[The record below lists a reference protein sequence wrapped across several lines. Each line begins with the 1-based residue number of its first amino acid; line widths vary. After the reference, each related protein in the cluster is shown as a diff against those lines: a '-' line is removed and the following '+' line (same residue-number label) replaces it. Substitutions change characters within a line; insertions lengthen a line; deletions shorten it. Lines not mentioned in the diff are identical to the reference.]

1 MGQCTKAA
9 LPRPLNLMARAR
21 SGSLK
26 QTEDRQDPR
35 PNLARPMVRQA
46 HRDTAAL
53 LDGFDH
59 VETRAEFE
67 TRIKEGKPL
76 TVKLGLDPTSADLH
90 LGHAVVLHKMQ
101 QFVEAGQNVV
111 LIIGDF
117 TARIG
122 DPTGRNELR
131 PPLTTEEIEANMKT
145 YADQAGKVLDME
157 RITLRYNSEWL
168 SSLTIADMLRLLSQ
182 VTVAQMLERE
192 DFRVRYGA
200 GTPISL
206 HEFLYPVA
214 QAYDSIAIRADI
226 ELGGNDQLFNLLM
239 GRHYQRHAGQREQIC
254 MTVPLLEGLDGVE
267 KMSKSKG
274 NYVGLTESPEQQFGK
289 LMRITD
295 EMIPRYARLAAFISK
310 AQAGELTQG
319 LNDGR
324 LHPMKEKKRIAEE
337 VVARYHGR
345 EAAKAAREYFERTV
359 QRRELPAE
367 NIPEL
372 RLGEARKVAQLVVA
386 AGFAQSRRAAERL
399 ISGNGVRVDGI
410 LVGDPNAQWTA
421 AGPAVLSVGSRKFVR
436 VLPNED

>member
-1 MGQCTKAA
+1 MT
-9 LPRPLNLMARAR
+9 MT
-21 SGSLK
+21 
-26 QTEDRQDPR
+26 TEE
-35 PNLARPMVRQA
+35 
-46 HRDTAAL
+46 L

-59 VETRAEFE
+59 VETRPEFE
-67 TRIKEGKPL
+67 ARLKEGKPL

-101 QFVEAGQNVV
+101 QFVEAGHKVV
-111 LIIGDF
+111 LLIGDF

-131 PPLTTEEIEANMKT
+131 PPLSTEEIEANMVT
-145 YADQAGKVLDME
+145 YAAQAGKVLDME
-157 RITLRYNSEWL
+157 RVTLEYNSKWL
-168 SSLTIADMLRLLSQ
+168 SPLTMADLLRLLSQ

-192 DFRVRYGA
+192 DFRTRYGA

-214 QAYDSIAIRADI
+214 QAYDSIALHADI

-254 MTVPLLEGLDGVE
+254 MTLPLLEGLDGVE

-274 NYVGLTESPEQQFGK
+274 NYVGLTESPAQQFGK

-295 EMIPRYARLAAFISK
+295 EMIPRYARLAAFFS
-310 AQAGELTQG
+310 QAEAGKLIEG
-319 LNDGR
+319 LNGGR
-324 LHPMKEKKRIAEE
+324 LHPMDEKKRVAEE
-337 VVARYHGR
+337 IVARYHGR
-345 EAAKAAREYFERTV
+345 DAAKAARDYFERTV
-359 QRRELPAE
+359 QRKELPVD
-367 NIPEL
+367 NIPEM
-372 RLGEARKVAQLVVA
+372 RLGEAKKVSQVIVA

-399 ISGNGVRVDGI
+399 ISGNGVKVDGI

-421 AGPAVLSVGSRKFVR
+421 AGPATLSVGSRKFVR